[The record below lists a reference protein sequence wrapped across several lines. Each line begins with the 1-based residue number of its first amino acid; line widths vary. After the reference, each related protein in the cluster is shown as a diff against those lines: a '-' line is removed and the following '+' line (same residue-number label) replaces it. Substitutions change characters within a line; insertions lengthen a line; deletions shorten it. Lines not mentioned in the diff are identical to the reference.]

1 MNYVILLEI
10 SILGIQ
16 LVFLLAFGLAY
27 IYRGRLRQRVLEEV
41 NLYVQ
46 SQVESVRQN
55 PEALAKLLGP
65 VIQKLLAD
73 MTKSMNTGISGPST
87 DLQNPL
93 LNGNLIQDVGLSF
106 LPKKYQA
113 PASLILRLFGNR
125 INPSSNSDN
134 KDSKSPFQ

>member
-16 LVFLLAFGLAY
+16 LVFLLAFSLAY
-27 IYRGRLRQRVLEEV
+27 IYRGRFRQRVLEEV
-41 NLYVQ
+41 NLYIQ
-46 SQVESVRQN
+46 SQVESIRQN
-55 PEALAKLLGP
+55 PEALAKLLNP

-73 MTKSMNTGISGPST
+73 MTKGMKGDVPSPGG
-87 DLQNPL
+87 LGEMG
-93 LNGNLIQDVGLSF
+93 GNFIQDVGLSF

-125 INPSSNSDN
+125 INPSSNNDN

>member
-10 SILGIQ
+10 GILGIQ
-16 LVFLLAFGLAY
+16 LVFLLAFSLAY
-27 IYRGRLRQRVLEEV
+27 IYRGRFRQRILEEV

-73 MTKSMNTGISGPST
+73 MTKGMKGDVPSPGS
-87 DLQNPL
+87 LGEMG
-93 LNGNLIQDVGLSF
+93 GNLIQDVGLSF
-106 LPKKYQA
+106 LPKKYQI
-113 PASLILRLFGNR
+113 PASLLLRLFGNKF
-125 INPSSNSDN
+125 NPSSNNDN

>member
-16 LVFLLAFGLAY
+16 LVFLLAFSLAY
-27 IYRGRLRQRVLEEV
+27 IYRGRFRQRILEEV

-55 PEALAKLLGP
+55 PEALAKLLNP

-73 MTKSMNTGISGPST
+73 MTKSMNSSSSQLGAVQEMG
-87 DLQNPL
+87 
-93 LNGNLIQDVGLSF
+93 GNLIQDVGLSF
-106 LPKKYQA
+106 LPKKYQI
-113 PASLILRLFGNR
+113 PASLLLRLFGNKF
-125 INPSSNSDN
+125 NPSSNNDN

>member
-16 LVFLLAFGLAY
+16 VVFLLAFGLAY
-27 IYRGRLRQRVLEEV
+27 IYRGRFRQRVLEEV

-46 SQVESVRQN
+46 SQVESIRQN
-55 PEALAKLLGP
+55 PEALAKLLSP

-73 MTKSMNTGISGPST
+73 MAKGMKGDVPSPGS
-87 DLQNPL
+87 LGEMG
-93 LNGNLIQDVGLSF
+93 GNLIQDVGLSF
-106 LPKKYQA
+106 LPKKYQI
-113 PASLILRLFGNR
+113 PASLLLRLFGNKF
-125 INPSSNSDN
+125 NPSSNNDN

>member
-10 SILGIQ
+10 GILGIQ
-16 LVFLLAFGLAY
+16 LVFLLAFSLAY
-27 IYRGRLRQRVLEEV
+27 IYRGRFRQRILEEV

-55 PEALAKLLGP
+55 PEALAKLLNP

-73 MTKSMNTGISGPST
+73 MTKGMKGDVPSPGN
-87 DLQNPL
+87 LGEIG
-93 LNGNLIQDVGLSF
+93 GNLIQDVRLSF
-106 LPKKYQA
+106 LPKKYQI
-113 PASLILRLFGNR
+113 PASLLLRLFGNKF
-125 INPSSNSDN
+125 NPSSNNDN

>member
-16 LVFLLAFGLAY
+16 VVFLLAFSLAY
-27 IYRGRLRQRVLEEV
+27 IYRKWFREKILREV

-46 SQVESVRQN
+46 SQVESIRQN
-55 PEALAKLLGP
+55 PEALAKLLNP

-73 MTKSMNTGISGPST
+73 MTKGMDSKITQGT
-87 DLQNPL
+87 ALQEMS
-93 LNGNLIQDVGLSF
+93 GNLIQDVGLSF

-113 PASLILRLFGNR
+113 PASLLLRLFGNR
-125 INPSSNSDN
+125 INPSSNNDN